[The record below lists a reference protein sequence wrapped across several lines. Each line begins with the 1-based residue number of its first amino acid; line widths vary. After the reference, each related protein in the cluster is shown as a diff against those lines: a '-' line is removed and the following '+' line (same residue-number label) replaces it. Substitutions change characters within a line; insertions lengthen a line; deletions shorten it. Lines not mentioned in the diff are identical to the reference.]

1 MYKFP
6 NSLPSSFSSPLR
18 YTDGRSRSGSTSSSG
33 FDSRQRSL
41 SSKFWVLL
49 FLFPLFLRVHF
60 FMDDFFGKG
69 AWDLRI
75 MKWGGVGICGSC
87 GESLIFPIQPHTT
100 AASSLP
106 ARHGSQVQES
116 GAPLKGTGPL
126 PHCPTGE
133 IGNGPLAH
141 WPTGPLAHWPTG
153 PLPILAH
160 WPTGPLPGENGVRSR
175 GATVSSPGFLPS
187 PGGEMVSSP
196 GFLPSPPCLRGRSFH
211 FTQVVTPRRLV
222 VVLKGS
228 HHGGQQ
234 SPGSPWFS
242 SGHTAAASSLPA
254 AVVLKWSPHH
264 GDQQSPGSSWFS
276 SGEGG
281 VNATAASS
289 LPARRGS

>member
-1 MYKFP
+1 MVAP
-6 NSLPSSFSSPLR
+6 EVEVHPVL
-18 YTDGRSRSGSTSSSG
+18 GSILDSVRFRRSSG
-33 FDSRQRSL
+33 FY
-41 SSKFWVLL
+41 F

-75 MKWGGVGICGSC
+75 MRGISDIPHSASHHGGQQSPGSPWFSSAGKWC
-87 GESLIFPIQPHTT
+87 
-100 AASSLP
+100 ASEGHWP
-106 ARHGSQVQES
+106 T
-116 GAPLKGTGPL
+116 APLPHWRNRKWPTGPL
-126 PHCPTGE
+126 AHWPTGPLAHWPT
-133 IGNGPLAH
+133 GPLAH